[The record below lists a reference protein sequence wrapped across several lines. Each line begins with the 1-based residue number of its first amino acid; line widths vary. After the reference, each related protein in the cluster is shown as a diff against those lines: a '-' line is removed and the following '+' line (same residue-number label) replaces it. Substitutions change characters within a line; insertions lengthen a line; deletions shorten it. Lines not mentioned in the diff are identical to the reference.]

1 VDPRAHETASLR
13 LRRIAQR
20 YTRQRRSLVS
30 ILGAADRPLS
40 VPEILRK
47 DRRLAQSS
55 AYRNLAVLERAGIV
69 HRVVASSEFSSF
81 ELAEDLGKHHHHLIC
96 SSCGRVEDF
105 TLPAN
110 LERSATS
117 TLDRAASRAGY
128 AVHAHRLDVIGLCRS
143 CA

>member
-13 LRRIAQR
+13 LRRITQR
-20 YTRQRRSLVS
+20 YTSQRRSLVS
-30 ILGAADRPLS
+30 ILGGADRPLS
-40 VPEILRK
+40 VPEILKK
-47 DRRLAQSS
+47 DRKLAQSS
-55 AYRNLAVLERAGIV
+55 AYRNLAVLERAGVV
-69 HRVVASSEFSSF
+69 HRVVASSEFSSY

-105 TLPAN
+105 TLPAA

-117 TLDRAASRAGY
+117 ALDRAASRSGY
-128 AVHAHRLDVIGLCRS
+128 SVHAHRLDVIGLCRS